1 MEIAQAL
8 VDGLRF
14 GLLIAMAAVGLS
26 LVYGTTRLINFAHG
40 ELVTMGAVVAWY
52 LEAGHGWWL
61 GLATVVAVVTVGAFG
76 GLLERYLWRPL
87 RARRT
92 GLFQLLIVSLGLS
105 FVLRHVILI
114 IFGGSS
120 RSYREYGV
128 QESVHLLGVA
138 VTPRDLA
145 LIVISVLVL
154 TSTGLML
161 ERTPIGQAMRAVAD
175 NRDLAEASGVDVKRV
190 ILSVWILGAGL
201 AALGGAMLGLSDGV
215 SWDMGFQVL
224 LLVFAGVILGG
235 LGTAYGAMVGG
246 LVIGIVTQLSTLVFP
261 AEMKILWALVVL
273 VLVLLAK
280 PEGVLG
286 RVQLK
291 RVG

>member
-8 VDGLRF
+8 VDGIRF

>member
-1 MEIAQAL
+1 MDVAQAL
-8 VDGLRF
+8 VDGIRF

-40 ELVTMGAVVAWY
+40 ELVTMGAVIAWY
-52 LEAGHGWWL
+52 LEADHGWWL
-61 GLATVVAVVTVGAFG
+61 GLAAIAAVVAVGSFGA
-76 GLLERYLWRPL
+76 LLERYLWRPL
-87 RARRT
+87 RTRRT

-128 QESVHLLGVA
+128 QESIHLLGVA

-145 LIVISVLVL
+145 LIVISILVL

-161 ERTPIGQAMRAVAD
+161 QRTPIGQAMRAVAD

-190 ILSVWILGAGL
+190 ILSVWIFGAGL

-246 LVIGIVTQLSTLVFP
+246 LLIGIVTQLSTLVFP

>member
-1 MEIAQAL
+1 
-8 VDGLRF
+8 
-14 GLLIAMAAVGLS
+14 
-26 LVYGTTRLINFAHG
+26 
-40 ELVTMGAVVAWY
+40 
-52 LEAGHGWWL
+52 
-61 GLATVVAVVTVGAFG
+61 
-76 GLLERYLWRPL
+76 
-87 RARRT
+87 
-92 GLFQLLIVSLGLS
+92 
-105 FVLRHVILI
+105 
-114 IFGGSS
+114 
-120 RSYREYGV
+120 
-128 QESVHLLGVA
+128 
-138 VTPRDLA
+138 
-145 LIVISVLVL
+145 
-154 TSTGLML
+154 ML
-161 ERTPIGQAMRAVAD
+161 QRTPIGQAMRAVAD

-246 LVIGIVTQLSTLVFP
+246 LLIGIVTQLSTLVFP

>member
-1 MEIAQAL
+1 MEVAQAL
-8 VDGLRF
+8 VDGIRF

-40 ELVTMGAVVAWY
+40 ELVTMGAVIAWY
-52 LEAGHGWWL
+52 LEADRGWWL
-61 GLATVVAVVTVGAFG
+61 GLAAIAAVVAVGSFGA
-76 GLLERYLWRPL
+76 LLERYLWRPL
-87 RARRT
+87 RTRRT

-105 FVLRHVILI
+105 FVLRHILLI

-128 QESVHLLGVA
+128 QESIHVLGVA

-145 LIVISVLVL
+145 LIAISILVL

-161 ERTPIGQAMRAVAD
+161 QRTPIGQAMRAVAD

-190 ILSVWILGAGL
+190 ILFVWIFGAGL

-224 LLVFAGVILGG
+224 LLVFAGVIRLF
-235 LGTAYGAMVGG
+235 T
-246 LVIGIVTQLSTLVFP
+246 I
-261 AEMKILWALVVL
+261 
-273 VLVLLAK
+273 
-280 PEGVLG
+280 EGVAG
-286 RVQLK
+286 I
-291 RVG
+291 